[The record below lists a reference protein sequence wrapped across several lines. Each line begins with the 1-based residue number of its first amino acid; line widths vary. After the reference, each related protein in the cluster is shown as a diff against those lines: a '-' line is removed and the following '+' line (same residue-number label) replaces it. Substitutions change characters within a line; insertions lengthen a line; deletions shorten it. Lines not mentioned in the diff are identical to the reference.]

1 VDQKV
6 HINCSSQARGPE
18 AKAACGS
25 QHSCIGCGICAKKCP
40 EEAITVANF
49 LAHIDAE
56 KCTNCGA
63 CAEACPTKAILDVL
77 AGSR

>member
-1 VDQKV
+1 MEQVPAATSVSVVPLTV
-6 HINCSSQARGPE
+6 HTPGVVE
-18 AKAACGS
+18 AKDTG
-25 QHSCIGCGICAKKCP
+25 KP

-77 AGSR
+77 AGTR